1 MQRIPAPLNVTL
13 DRLGMADMIRAAGE
27 EKTFERMID
36 ARIAI
41 IGNGAAG
48 RDIDSIDD
56 AGADIENG
64 GFIEENAW
72 RSAGLKRTQDNLLGS
87 KNAEITETLLTVRK
101 IKIALTANSPF
112 SQ

>member
-1 MQRIPAPLNVTL
+1 MNVESDDGRGMRGEGAMQRIPAPLNVTL

-72 RSAGLKRTQDNLLGS
+72 RSAGLKRTQDNLPMAVKTQKS
-87 KNAEITETLLTVRK
+87 RK
-101 IKIALTANSPF
+101 RY
-112 SQ
+112 